1 MLQTNSSKRYPN
13 ADQDTEATLDD
24 NHSVAKIIRF
34 VGDRKKVIDFGCS
47 TGYLARFLQ
56 QHDCTITG
64 VEINPEDAK
73 LAEEYC
79 NRVLVTDLDLESI
92 PALFPEEKFDVA
104 VFGDVL
110 EHLKNPWKVLEEAQ
124 FILNPDGY
132 IIASIPNI
140 AHGAVRLAL
149 LRGEFQY
156 SKLGILDDTH
166 LRFFTRKTVQDLFDY
181 SGYLIDEIQT
191 TKVGIFDDNNCI
203 PQNTI
208 DEFDQDLIDKLLINL
223 QLDEDADTLQFVIK
237 AFPDSIERRHKY
249 LQEQHSKLI
258 RENERVAI
266 AHRRAVQEKERLTHQ
281 LETLEIA
288 NNVQLQLK
296 EQIQL
301 QLKEQDIQSNQ
312 EIQVIQKKF
321 EAIETSI
328 SDLQGQLNAS
338 QLQVEQANNLLARD
352 IRKCE
357 LLEETIIAQEQ
368 NNHKIQTQLDLA
380 RQAILQ
386 TQNKLSITKLEI
398 HGMKSSKFWQL
409 RAKWFSIRNFLGFK
423 NPDISVKQALFQKL
437 YSSPLLRPSESSP
450 ILNDAVRILPASV
463 PVSDD
468 PLYQQWLNQNY
479 PTSAILNR
487 LASSIPALRYQPL
500 ISIVVPVHNTSVVYL
515 RQMIDSV
522 LDQIYLHWELC
533 LADDASSHPD
543 VRAVL
548 EEYALKDCR
557 IRTIFRTENGNISL
571 ASNSALGIATGD
583 FIALLDHD
591 DLLTPDALY
600 EVIVLLNQHP
610 GADMIYSDEDKI
622 DDAGNL
628 SAPFFKPD
636 WCPDSFLARM
646 YTCHFGVYRRE
657 VIELIGGFR
666 AGYEGSQDYDLVL
679 RFTEKTENIFHIP
692 KILYH
697 WRIHPQ
703 SAASCPDQKPYAAIS
718 AKRALTDA
726 LVRRKEPGQVLPVK
740 NITGH
745 YTIRYEIKNHPKV
758 SIIIPTKDLAEILD
772 TCLISIFEKTLYSNY
787 EVIIVDNGS
796 IEETTKNLFS
806 KWQEK
811 EPERFVSYHLDI
823 PFNYSKINNFAV
835 TKATGDYLLFLNN
848 DTEILTPDWIEGML
862 EQAQRPSI
870 GAVGALLLY
879 PDNTIQHA
887 GVIIGIGGVAGHSHK
902 HFPQDSNGYFY
913 QLKTVNNYSAI
924 TAACLMCKKEDFKLV
939 GGFEEKLEV
948 AFNDVDF
955 CLKLIALGY
964 RNIWVP
970 HVIVYHYESKSR
982 GYEDTPEKQ
991 KRFAEEIEYMKSK
1004 WKIYIDS
1011 DPCYNQNLTR
1021 TYENYTIGSL

>member
-73 LAEEYC
+73 LAEGYC

-110 EHLKNPWKVLEEAQ
+110 EHLKNPWKVLEEAR

-249 LQEQHSKLI
+249 LQEQHSKLL
-258 RENERVAI
+258 RENERIAI

-288 NNVQLQLK
+288 NNVQLQVEK
-296 EQIQL
+296 QIQL
-301 QLKEQDIQSNQ
+301 QLEEQDIQSNQ

-321 EAIETSI
+321 EAIETTI

-338 QLQVEQANNLLARD
+338 QLQVVQANNLLARES
-352 IRKCE
+352 RKCK
-357 LLEETIIAQEQ
+357 LFEETITTQTQ
-368 NNHKIQTQLDLA
+368 NSQGIQTQLDQA
-380 RQAILQ
+380 RQALLQ
-386 TQNKLSITKLEI
+386 TQHQISIAELDI
-398 HGMKSSKFWQL
+398 HGMKSSKFWRL
-409 RAKWFSIRNFLGFK
+409 RTKWFSVRNALGFK

-450 ILNDAVRILPASV
+450 VLNDAVRTLPASV

-500 ISIVVPVHNTSVVYL
+500 ISIVVPVYNTSIVYL
-515 RQMIDSV
+515 RRMIDSV

-548 EEYALKDCR
+548 EEYTLKDCR

-571 ASNSALGIATGD
+571 ASNSALSIATGD

-622 DDAGNL
+622 DDTGNL

-636 WCPDSFLARM
+636 WCPDSFLTRM

-745 YTIRYEIKNHPKV
+745 YTIRYEIKDHPKV

-787 EVIIVDNGS
+787 EVIIIDNGS

-811 EPERFVSYHLDI
+811 EPERFASYHLDI

-964 RNIWVP
+964 RNIWIP

-991 KRFAEEIEYMKSK
+991 KRFAEEVKYMKSK